1 MPQPIILDF
10 DRSVGPLP
18 GESRVDLGAWQEEV
32 RFGCTL
38 RTLAKLER
46 VIEGSLPDS
55 NRAIFLGS
63 GDYHH
68 VSYLLIRRFARLQKP
83 LQVVVLDNHPDNM
96 RYPFGIHCGSW
107 VWHVSRLPF
116 VSCVH
121 VLGITS
127 SDVEIGHAV
136 ENHLRNLR
144 SGHVRY
150 WCVGRSLGW
159 MRAVGIGRN
168 ASFSSVPAMLDAF
181 AADLRGGDEG
191 IYLSLDKDVLSP
203 EDAHT
208 NWDQGVM
215 RVEEMLAVVALLRG
229 RIVAADVTG
238 EVSVHA
244 YRSRLKRLL
253 SGLDRQPRIAP
264 SDLARWQAEHHAI
277 DLRLLAALSG

>member
-1 MPQPIILDF
+1 MPHPIILDF

-18 GESRVDLGAWQEEV
+18 GESRVDLGAWQDAV
-32 RFGCTL
+32 RFGCSL
-38 RTLAKLER
+38 RTLAKLEHA
-46 VIEGSLPDS
+46 IEGSLPDS
-55 NRAIFLGS
+55 NGAIFLGS

-68 VSYLLIRRFARLQKP
+68 VSHLLIRRLRRLQRP

-116 VSCVH
+116 ISCVH

-127 SDVEIGHAV
+127 SDVEFGHAMEHHV
-136 ENHLRNLR
+136 LNQR
-144 SGHVRY
+144 SGRVRY
-150 WCVGRSLGW
+150 WCIGRNLGW
-159 MRAVGIGRN
+159 MRAIGIDRN
-168 ASFSSVPAMLDAF
+168 ASFSSVSAMLDAF
-181 AADLRGGDEG
+181 AVEMRGNDDG
-191 IYLSLDKDVLSP
+191 IYLSLDKDVLSA

-215 RVEEMLAVVALLRG
+215 RMEEMLAMVALLKG
-229 RIVAADVTG
+229 RIVATDITG
-238 EVSVHA
+238 EVSVYA

-264 SDLARWQAEHHAI
+264 HNLTQWQAEHHAI
-277 DLRLLAALSG
+277 DLRLLEAFSG